1 MPPALLCVGVISPAV
16 LCSLPVGA
24 EEETVEL
31 IQDSLSVWVQQGM
44 EKWSEKVKVI
54 VSLESSGG
62 SQGSESSTRS
72 RRSGTR
78 IELDVGKKVPRVFRF
93 QKWTNS
99 RRFKT
104 RVGFGGERKWG
115 GGEMEVKVIGGEVK
129 KELGG

>member
-1 MPPALLCVGVISPAV
+1 M

-24 EEETVEL
+24 EETVEL

-54 VSLESSGG
+54 VGLESSGG

-78 IELDVGKKVPRVFRF
+78 SERIECEVGKKS
-93 QKWTNS
+93 T
-99 RRFKT
+99 
-104 RVGFGGERKWG
+104 
-115 GGEMEVKVIGGEVK
+115 
-129 KELGG
+129 

>member
-1 MPPALLCVGVISPAV
+1 MPSALLCVGVVFPAV
-16 LCSLPVGA
+16 LGSLPVGA

-72 RRSGTR
+72 SRSSTRSER

-104 RVGFGGERKWG
+104 RVGFGEGE
-115 GGEMEVKVIGGEVK
+115 EVGRR
-129 KELGG
+129 